1 MGQNRFSPRL
11 IVGILLALFC
21 GIALYIRVYLPYHQ
35 VFAGDV
41 VNYSGTDAYYHM
53 RLVDN
58 LIQHFPWR
66 ISFDPYTYYPQG
78 NIINWPPFF
87 DWLIAG
93 TAWLVGLGSPS
104 QHTVD
109 VVGAVVPVVL
119 GTLTIIPVY
128 FIGKEAF
135 NRWVGVLAAS
145 LTAIWAGQILSNSI
159 LGSADHHVAETLFS
173 TTTILFLLLAVKSA
187 RKADLS
193 FTHIHQMAW
202 PVLKTPL
209 IYALLAGISLG
220 VYLLTWVGG
229 LFFIFLIFT
238 YFIVQLI
245 VDHLRGQSTDYLGI
259 IGPLLFVV
267 SGVICLPIVSGM
279 PSPASLCLPSL
290 SVAAV
295 APIAL
300 AGLSRMMK
308 RRSLKVIYY
317 PLAVGVLGLAA
328 CLTIY
333 IISPALFKGMVAQ
346 FVVFSPDRAAQT
358 ITEVKPLLF
367 PAGGFSLSVAWGQ
380 FNTGGFLSLIS
391 LGILV
396 YLAVKRGEADKVLL
410 IVWSLLLLGATLGQ
424 RRFSY
429 YYAVNVA
436 LLTGYL
442 LWHMLR
448 YLGFKAMPAGAGV
461 AVKTR
466 PRKGTKAKSSR
477 RLGGRSNGQWA
488 LIALGVVVVFFLSYF
503 PNIYYISGTIEQSNN
518 GPDSAQYEALTWLRD
533 NSPEPFGDPDF
544 YYRQYDTPP
553 AGESYQYPP
562 SAYSVMA
569 IWDYGHWITRIA
581 RRIPVSNPFIQ
592 GAGTDSRFLLSQDE
606 STAVKMAQELG
617 VKYVIVD
624 QATPDSKFY
633 SLVAWTLGTLEQ
645 YRDVFYQR
653 QGNEL
658 STVTLLYPEYYRSM
672 AVRLYTFK
680 GEAVSAQSSLVI
692 SYQQKESREGILYK
706 EIISSKTF
714 TTYEEAVSYVA
725 QQKSGSYAIGSTNL
739 ASSPVPLEGLR
750 YFKLIHTSAGAV
762 ADPETRV
769 APETRIFE
777 YVK

>member
-1 MGQNRFSPRL
+1 MGQNKISPGL

-21 GIALYIRVYLPYHQ
+21 GIALYIRVYLPFHQ

-41 VNYSGTDAYYHM
+41 VNYSGTDTYYHM

-58 LIQHFPWR
+58 LLHHFPWR
-66 ISFDPYTYYPQG
+66 ISFDPYTFYPQG
-78 NIINWPPFF
+78 LVIPWPPFL

-109 VVGAVVPVVL
+109 VVGAVLPAVL

-128 FIGKEAF
+128 FIGKEIF
-135 NRWVGVLAAS
+135 NRWVGVIAAS
-145 LTAIWAGQILSNSI
+145 LTTIWAGQILSNSI

-173 TTTILFLLLAVKSA
+173 TTTILFLLLAIKSA
-187 RKADLS
+187 SKSGLS
-193 FTHIHQMAW
+193 FSHVRRMTW
-202 PVLKTPL
+202 PVLKAPL
-209 IYALLAGISLG
+209 IYAILAGISLG

-229 LFFIFLIFT
+229 LFFIFLLFV

-259 IGPLLFVV
+259 IGPLLF
-267 SGVICLPIVSGM
+267 IVSGIVSLPVVSRM

-290 SVAAV
+290 SVAV
-295 APIAL
+295 VVPIAL
-300 AGLSRMMK
+300 AGLSRLMQ
-308 RRSLKVIYY
+308 RRSLKAVYY
-317 PLAVGVLGLAA
+317 PLAVGVLGFAA
-328 CLTIY
+328 CLAFYVID
-333 IISPALFKGMVAQ
+333 PALFKGMLAQ
-346 FVVFSPDRAAQT
+346 FIVFSPGSAAQT

-396 YLAVKRGEADKVLL
+396 YLAVKRSEADKVLL

-429 YYAVNVA
+429 YSVVNVI
-436 LLTGYL
+436 LLSSYL
-442 LWHMLR
+442 LWHILQ
-448 YLGFKAMPAGAGV
+448 YFGFKEIAAGV
-461 AVKTR
+461 GASVKTR
-466 PRKGTKAKSSR
+466 IKKGSKANKPRRIGVRSR
-477 RLGGRSNGQWA
+477 TRWA
-488 LIALGVVVVFFLSYF
+488 FMAAGVVVVFFLSYF
-503 PNIYYISGTIEQSNN
+503 PNINTIAGTIEQSQI
-518 GPDSAQYEALTWLRD
+518 GPDSAIRESLTWLRD
-533 NSPEPFGDPDF
+533 NSPEPFGDPDY
-544 YYRQYDTPP
+544 YYRQYEKPP
-553 AGESYQYPP
+553 AGENYQYPL

-592 GAGTDSRFLLSQDE
+592 GADTDSSFMLSQDE
-606 STAVKMAQELG
+606 TAAGKMAEELG

-624 QATPDSKFY
+624 RETATSKFY
-633 SLVAWTLGTLEQ
+633 SLVAWTGGTMEQ
-645 YRDVFYQR
+645 YREVFYQP
-653 QGNEL
+653 QGNKL
-658 STVTLLYPEYYRSM
+658 SAVTLYYPEYYRSL
-672 AVRLYTFK
+672 AVRLYTYK

-692 SYQQKESREGILYK
+692 SYQQQTSQEGVLYK
-706 EIISSKTF
+706 EIISTRSF
-714 TTYEEAVSYVA
+714 DTYEQAADYVA
-725 QQKSGSYAIGSTNL
+725 HQKSGSYAIGSADL
-739 ASSPVPLEGLR
+739 ANSPVPLEELQH
-750 YFKLIHTSAGAV
+750 FKLVHSSAGVPA
-762 ADPETRV
+762 ETDTGA
-769 APETRIFE
+769 APEVQIFE

>member
-1 MGQNRFSPRL
+1 MGQNRFSPGL

-35 VFAGDV
+35 VFTGDV

-58 LIQHFPWR
+58 LVHHFPWR

-145 LTAIWAGQILSNSI
+145 LTAIWAGQFLANSI
-159 LGSADHHVAETLFS
+159 LGAADHHVAETLFS
-173 TTTILFLLLAVKSA
+173 TTAILFLLLAVKAA

-193 FTHIHQMAW
+193 FTHIRQMAW
-202 PVLKTPL
+202 PKLKAPL
-209 IYALLAGISLG
+209 IYTVLAGVSLG

-229 LFFIFLIFT
+229 LFFVFLLFA

-279 PSPASLCLPSL
+279 PSPASLSLPSL
-290 SVAAV
+290 AVAAV
-295 APIAL
+295 VPIAL
-300 AGLSRMMK
+300 AVFSRLMQ
-308 RRSLKVIYY
+308 RRNLRVVYY
-317 PLAVGVLGLAA
+317 PLAVVVLGLAA
-328 CLTIY
+328 CLVFYVID
-333 IISPALFKGMVAQ
+333 PALFKGMASQ
-346 FVVFSPDRAAQT
+346 FVVFTPGSATQT
-358 ITEVKPLLF
+358 ITEAKPLLF
-367 PAGGFSLSVAWGQ
+367 PAGHFTLAVAWDR

-410 IVWSLLLLGATLGQ
+410 IVWSLLLMGATLGQ

-442 LWHMLR
+442 LWQMLQ
-448 YLGFKAMPAGAGV
+448 YFGFKAVPAGAGGY
-461 AVKTR
+461 VKAR
-466 PRKGTKAKSSR
+466 LRKGIKEKSSR
-477 RLGGRSNGQWA
+477 RLGGRSPGQWA
-488 LIALGVVVVFFLSYF
+488 LMTLGVVGVFFLSYL
-503 PNIYYISGTIEQSNN
+503 PNINLIAGTIEQSNN
-518 GPDSAQYEALTWLRD
+518 GPDSVRYEALTWLRD

-544 YYRQYDTPP
+544 YYQQYDTPP

-581 RRIPVSNPFIQ
+581 RRIPVSNPFLQ
-592 GAGTDSRFLLSQDE
+592 GAETDSRFLLSQDE
-606 STAVKMAQELG
+606 STAGKMAQELG
-617 VKYVIVD
+617 VKYVIID
-624 QATPDSKFY
+624 QATPDSIFY
-633 SLVAWTLGTLEQ
+633 TLAAWTGGTLEQ

-653 QGNEL
+653 QENKL
-658 STVTLLYPEYYRSM
+658 SPVILFYPEYYRSM
-672 AVRLYTFK
+672 AVRLYTFR
-680 GEAVSAQSSLVI
+680 GEAVSAQSALVI
-692 SYQQKESREGILYK
+692 SYQQKQNREGVLYK

-714 TTYEEAVSYVA
+714 STYEEAAGYVA
-725 QQKSGSYAIGSTNL
+725 QQKSGSYAIGSTNP

-750 YFKLIHTSAGAV
+750 HFKLIHNSAGATV
-762 ADPETRV
+762 DPITRV